1 MQPKP
6 PIEAH
11 LKISDYEPLRVF
23 WPRRPRPGNF
33 GDLLGPEILQ
43 HYGYKFQHAKQD
55 TAQVFGCGS
64 VAKLATAGSV
74 VLGSGVISSYNDVDP
89 RAHWIWVR
97 GPETR
102 ARVLACGGTC
112 PEIYGDPAL
121 LLPRIVAPSRRQ
133 HFDLGIVPHYVDHA
147 AIQARY
153 PGERVINVL
162 NPRAL
167 QVVLA
172 ITECRH
178 IISSS
183 LHGIIVAHAYGIPAA
198 WAQFSDALAGDGVKF
213 RDYFQSVGIRDARPS
228 TVEDPIFYQPSFNDS
243 VIHDIMSTGGW
254 LDLVG
259 RQT

>member
-1 MQPKP
+1 MRSRQD
-6 PIEAH
+6 IE
-11 LKISDYEPLRVF
+11 LPLF

-33 GDLLGPEILQ
+33 GDLLGPEIMR
-43 HYGYKFQHAKQD
+43 HYGYNVQHAKQE
-55 TAQVFGCGS
+55 TAQVFHCGS

-74 VLGSGVISSYNDVDP
+74 VLGSGVISSYNDVDT

-121 LLPRIVAPSRRQ
+121 LLPRRASPSRRK

-147 AIQARY
+147 LVQDLY
-153 PGERVINVL
+153 PNERVINVL
-162 NPRAL
+162 NPHPMK
-167 QVVLA
+167 VVLA
-172 ITECRH
+172 ITECRK

-198 WAQFSDALAGDGVKF
+198 WVQFSNALAGDGVKF
-213 RDYFQSVGIRDARPS
+213 RDYFRSVGISDIQPS
-228 TVEDPIFYQPSFNDS
+228 TMEQPVFYQPSFNDS
-243 VIHDIMSTGGW
+243 QIHNILARGEW
-254 LDLVG
+254 LDLIQE
-259 RQT
+259 RS